1 MTTPNPGLQLRSVTL
16 ASGVQLELAEQGPRD
31 GPPVLLL
38 HGSTDSWRSFEP
50 LLPHLPP
57 HWHVIVPSLR
67 GHGGSDKR
75 ARSYRVDD
83 FAADIGALAGQLG
96 LRPMLVVGHSMG
108 AAIALHLARTQPQRL
123 RALVAA
129 AAFASFADKAELADF
144 HASAIEPLVDPVPRE
159 LAIEFQR
166 STIAG
171 AVPPGLLETMV
182 GESLR
187 VPAHVWRG
195 AFAGLMQHD
204 VLAGLPRIAVPALLA
219 WGSADAYVPREDQ
232 ERLLRALPDARLQ
245 VFAGAGHAL
254 HWEQPQAFAD
264 LLRSFAAHAELET
277 LA

>member
-1 MTTPNPGLQLRSVTL
+1 MTTPTPGLQLRSVTL

-38 HGSTDSWRSFEP
+38 HGTTDSWRSFEP

-57 HWHVIVPSLR
+57 HWHVIAPSLR

-75 ARSYRVDD
+75 PHSYRIDD
-83 FAADIGALAGQLG
+83 FAADVGALAGQLG
-96 LRPMLVVGHSMG
+96 LPPMMVVGHSMG
-108 AAIALHLARTQPQRL
+108 AAIALHMARTQPRQL
-123 RALVAA
+123 RALVAV

-144 HASAIEPLVDPVPRE
+144 HASAIAALVDPVPRE

-171 AVPPGLLETMV
+171 AVPPGLLKTMV

-195 AFAGLMQHD
+195 AFDGLMQHD
-204 VLAGLPRIAVPALLA
+204 VLDGLSQIAVPTLLA

-232 ERLLRALPDARLQ
+232 ERLLRALPGARLQ
-245 VFAGAGHAL
+245 VFAGTGHAL

-264 LLRSFAAHAELET
+264 VLRSFTANGELE
-277 LA
+277 AVA